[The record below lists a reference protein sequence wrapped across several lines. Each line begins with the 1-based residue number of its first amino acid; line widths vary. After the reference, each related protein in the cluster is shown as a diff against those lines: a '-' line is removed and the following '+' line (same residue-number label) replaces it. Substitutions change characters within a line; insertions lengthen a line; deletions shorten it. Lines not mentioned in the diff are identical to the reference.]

1 MHMEHAPTEI
11 VILQLQKVQTK
22 FNGNLRGALYRK
34 PRVPSSHWF
43 LSSPQL
49 TQNGAVKF
57 RLVPLLSITRVSYR
71 TLLGGGGGGGR
82 EDVMSGTLG
91 SCPRL

>member
-1 MHMEHAPTEI
+1 MAKLNHNLKKKAHIILGVGRCCMHMEHARTEI

-43 LSSPQL
+43 L
-49 TQNGAVKF
+49 K
-57 RLVPLLSITRVSYR
+57 
-71 TLLGGGGGGGR
+71 
-82 EDVMSGTLG
+82 
-91 SCPRL
+91 